1 MAVPRTFSLISNFDM
16 DSFDQVSRS
25 IQENGGKLVALDD
38 PKLTHI
44 VLDKRDNSR
53 RLMLMQRT
61 FE

>member
-1 MAVPRTFSLISNFDM
+1 MAVPRTFSSNFDM
-16 DSFDQVSRS
+16 DSFDQISRS

-44 VLDKRDNSR
+44 VLDKRDTSR

-61 FE
+61 SE

>member
-1 MAVPRTFSLISNFDM
+1 MAVPRTFSLTSNFDM
-16 DSFDQVSRS
+16 DSFDQISRS

-44 VLDKRDNSR
+44 VLDKRDTSR

-61 FE
+61 SE